1 MAEEILCTIK
11 DGIATVTMNRPEK
24 RNAMNT
30 AILEGLTNSFHQLE
44 TNPEVRVVVI
54 RGSGKAFCSG
64 LDLREMSS
72 RQASGGDPETSVTKV
87 FQQIERSRHPTI
99 AMVQGDALA
108 GGCELALHC
117 DLRVASEAARF
128 GMPLARLGL
137 VVPFP
142 LGQKLVEI
150 LGPAFTKQ
158 ILLTGQPIDAK
169 RAYEIGMI
177 QILLTVQPI
186 DAKRAYEIGM
196 IHQLVSTGE
205 LEAATLTLARTIAD
219 NAPLSLAGMKATILR
234 TTALRETI
242 NYQDLAEMVNRAR
255 KSADAQEG
263 VKAMLEKR
271 KPAFRGE

>member
-1 MAEEILCTIK
+1 VAEEILCTIK

-54 RGSGKAFCSG
+54 RGAGKAFCSG

-72 RQASGGDPETSVTKV
+72 RQASGGDPETGVTKV

-177 QILLTVQPI
+177 
-186 DAKRAYEIGM
+186 
-196 IHQLVSTGE
+196 HQLVSTGE

-234 TTALRETI
+234 SISLRETI

-271 KPAFRGE
+271 KPVFRGE

>member
-24 RNAMNT
+24 RNALNT
-30 AILEGLTNSFHQLE
+30 ALLEGLTNIVHRLE
-44 TNPEVRVVVI
+44 TNAEVRVVVL
-54 RGSGKAFCSG
+54 RGEGKAFCSG
-64 LDLREMSS
+64 LDLRELSS
-72 RQASGGDPETSVTKV
+72 RQTGGGDPETGVTKV

-99 AMVQGDALA
+99 AMVRGDALA

-117 DLRVASEAARF
+117 DLRVASDAARF

-142 LGQKLVEI
+142 LSHKLVEI
-150 LGPAFTKQ
+150 IGPAFTRQ
-158 ILLTGQPIDAK
+158 ILFTG
-169 RAYEIGMI
+169 
-177 QILLTVQPI
+177 QPI

-196 IHQLVSTGE
+196 IHQLVSASE
-205 LEAATLTLARTIAD
+205 LEAATYALARTIAD

-234 TTALRETI
+234 AISLRETI
-242 NYQDLAEMVNRAR
+242 NHQDLNEMVNRAR
-255 KSADAQEG
+255 KSTDAQEG

>member
-1 MAEEILCTIK
+1 VANEILYTIK
-11 DGIATVTMNRPEK
+11 DGIATVTLNRPEK
-24 RNAMNT
+24 RNALNIALLDGMT
-30 AILEGLTNSFHQLE
+30 DIFQRLE
-44 TNPEVRVVVI
+44 TDPDVRAVVI
-54 RGSGKAFCSG
+54 RGEGKAFCSG
-64 LDLREMSS
+64 LDLRELSS
-72 RQASGGDPETSVTKV
+72 RQAGDGDPETGVTKV

-117 DLRVASEAARF
+117 DLRVASEEARF

-150 LGPAFTKQ
+150 IGPAFTKQ
-158 ILLTGQPIDAK
+158 ILFTG
-169 RAYEIGMI
+169 
-177 QILLTVQPI
+177 QPI

-196 IHQLVSTGE
+196 IHQLVSASE
-205 LEAATLTLARTIAD
+205 LEAATYTLARTIAD
-219 NAPLSLAGMKATILR
+219 NAPLSLSGMKATILR
-234 TTALRETI
+234 AISLRETI
-242 NYQDLAEMVNRAR
+242 DYKDLAELANRAR

-271 KPAFRGE
+271 KPLFRGA